1 MARKAVEVEQT
12 QLRKMSQT
20 NNSLSAALAKL
31 GLEKHLGSSKK
42 QKSKASKK
50 AETSETINASQQPT
64 PKRKSSRKS
73 NTEVFTAL
81 QQSSPI
87 SVWNEHSL
95 AIDIPGGRVLTYNV
109 LYSLLQKNQY
119 VAYAYK
125 KLCKSVIRKAIKNN
139 TSNTPKPFFDGPVRL
154 TLLRTGKREIDLD
167 SFPVVF
173 KYFID
178 SLKDEQI
185 TADDNP
191 NIIVEIKSLQSKGD
205 YRLGMK
211 LEKISDW
218 EKSEIPTWQ
227 DFSILPSAPLQQ
239 KKDNKKVVNKKT
251 A

>member
-1 MARKAVEVEQT
+1 MARKAVEIETT
-12 QLRKMSQT
+12 QLNKLSQT

-42 QKSKASKK
+42 QKTKASKK
-50 AETSETINASQQPT
+50 SAPETQTTDVSEQTA
-64 PKRKSSRKS
+64 PKRKGSRKS
-73 NTEVFTAL
+73 NTEVFSAL
-81 QQSSPI
+81 QQASPVA
-87 SVWNEHSL
+87 VWNEHSL

-119 VAYAYK
+119 IAYAYK
-125 KLCKSVIRKAIKNN
+125 KLCKTVIRKAIKNN
-139 TSNTPKPFFDGPVRL
+139 KSTTAKPFFDGPVRL

-211 LEKISDW
+211 LEKIADW
-218 EKSEIPTWQ
+218 EKSEIPTWGQ
-227 DFSILPSAPLQQ
+227 FSMLPIEPLKQ
-239 KKDNKKVVNKKT
+239 KDD
-251 A
+251 